1 MIFQKLENEQA
12 GYHID
17 FFLREGAKK
26 QKDIV
31 LLLRKG
37 QSEAIGEIKVTL
49 KDGEILKFCSTK
61 TYLNSLDD
69 FLYDFDPNEVKDLS
83 DYINKDEE
91 KAHDSSRLY
100 FLALAKKLFN
110 YVSTKEFVTLFE
122 HCFDENV
129 LAEKILEIVK

>member
-17 FFLREGAKK
+17 FSLSEGVKN

-49 KDGEILKFCSTK
+49 KNGEVLTSCSTK
-61 TYLNSLDD
+61 IYLDSLDD
-69 FLYDFDPNEVKDLS
+69 FLYYIDPDEVKDIS
-83 DYINKDEE
+83 NYINEDEE
-91 KAHDSSRLY
+91 KAHNASRLY
-100 FLALAKKLFN
+100 FLTLSEKLFK
-110 YVSTKEFVTLFE
+110 YISTKDFVSLFE
-122 HCFDENV
+122 HCSDENV
-129 LAEKILEIVK
+129 LVEKILEIVK